1 MVGVFQTPHPR
12 RPAAPRA
19 AIAATAAIPVVY
31 VDACELAGLGIAVF
45 ARRYPDLRLVG
56 EAGTVAEAREL
67 VARTRPAVVVIAD
80 SLPDRGHS
88 LAAELRAA
96 HPGLGLVAVS
106 HHTGDS
112 GFGQARQAGVSAFV
126 SRSAPATAVVA
137 AVRHAAAT
145 PESFRTFGVPW
156 AVERE
161 VGRAR
166 TLSPREQEVL
176 RLLRDGRSA
185 EDIAAA
191 LSVGTG
197 TVRTYVSRLYTKLQ
211 VTNRS
216 QAVVAAAGGEL
227 VGAGAR

>member
-1 MVGVFQTPHPR
+1 VFQTPRPR
-12 RPAAPRA
+12 RPADSPAVLNATP
-19 AIAATAAIPVVY
+19 AIQVVC
-31 VDACELAGLGIAVF
+31 VDACELARLGVAVL

-56 EAGTVAEAREL
+56 EAGTLAEAREL
-67 VARTRPAVVVIAD
+67 IARTRPAVVVIGD

-106 HHTGDS
+106 HHTGDPL
-112 GFGQARQAGVSAFV
+112 FGRARQAGMSAFV

-137 AVRHAAAT
+137 AIRHAAAT

-161 VGRAR
+161 VGHARA
-166 TLSPREQEVL
+166 LSPREQEVL
-176 RLLRDGRSA
+176 RLLRDGMSA

-191 LSVGTG
+191 LRVGTG
-197 TVRTYVSRLYTKLQ
+197 TVRTHVSRLYAKLH

-216 QAVVAAAGGEL
+216 QAVVATADREL
-227 VGAGAR
+227 VGATR